1 MTYQTDPDIAGLFAT
16 FDPPPAAL
24 FDESVDL
31 QTKVDLLREGSRR
44 DSEGSAQR
52 PFAGTIEPIELAGR
66 SGPIAARLYRPAALA
81 TGVRGVA
88 VWFYGGGMML
98 GDLDKAHHDAAELAE
113 VAGVPVITATYRL
126 APEHP
131 FPAGVEDA
139 FDAVAFIARNGER
152 WGINTGRIAVGGES
166 AGGAMATAAALQS
179 VGVEDVNVVFQLLA
193 YPKIDFVRRYPSMD
207 EMAAV
212 GIPETMAR
220 VFNAAYLPDDADRSH
235 PLATPVDADLTGM
248 PGGIILSAEG
258 DTLRDEAEE
267 YGRRL
272 RAAGAPV
279 ATIRAIG
286 QLHGFCDHTEFSPA
300 ARIITHGAY
309 RELGAAL
316 TRASDDDAGPV
327 ANTAVTDTT
336 LTDAT
341 AASAQASPV
350 PTLRPVVRLHVL
362 VDDALEVGGVAAGT
376 RRVIPITGGSWT
388 AVGPDDA
395 ELTGEVVPGGADW
408 STEHTDGIVRVE
420 ARYSLRAHD
429 GSLVDVSNQGWVRGA
444 SARTAAQLEAPSS
457 SPLAHLTRRTLLGT
471 IAGAEGGVLV
481 ELFASD

>member
-1 MTYQTDPDIAGLFAT
+1 MTFQTDPDIAAFFAT
-16 FDPPPAAL
+16 LDPLPEEL
-24 FDESVDL
+24 FDETVDL
-31 QTKVDLLREGSRR
+31 QRKVDILREGSRR
-44 DSEGSAQR
+44 DSEQLAAR
-52 PFAGTIEPIELAGR
+52 PFAGTIEPIELEGR
-66 SGPIAARLYRPAALA
+66 SGTIAARLYRPAKQAD
-81 TGVRGVA
+81 GVRGVA

-139 FDAVAFIARNGER
+139 FDAVAHIARNGER
-152 WGINTGRIAVGGES
+152 WGIPTERIAVGGES

-193 YPKIDFVRRYPSMD
+193 YPKIDFVRHYPSMD

-212 GIPETMAR
+212 GIPEAMAR
-220 VFNAAYLPDDADRSH
+220 VFNAAYLPQDADRSH

-286 QLHGFCDHTEFSPA
+286 QLHGFLDHTDYSPA

-316 TRASDDDAGPV
+316 TRP
-327 ANTAVTDTT
+327 
-336 LTDAT
+336 
-341 AASAQASPV
+341 
-350 PTLRPVVRLHVL
+350 
-362 VDDALEVGGVAAGT
+362 
-376 RRVIPITGGSWT
+376 GS
-388 AVGPDDA
+388 
-395 ELTGEVVPGGADW
+395 E
-408 STEHTDGIVRVE
+408 
-420 ARYSLRAHD
+420 
-429 GSLVDVSNQGWVRGA
+429 GA
-444 SARTAAQLEAPSS
+444 S
-457 SPLAHLTRRTLLGT
+457 
-471 IAGAEGGVLV
+471 
-481 ELFASD
+481 